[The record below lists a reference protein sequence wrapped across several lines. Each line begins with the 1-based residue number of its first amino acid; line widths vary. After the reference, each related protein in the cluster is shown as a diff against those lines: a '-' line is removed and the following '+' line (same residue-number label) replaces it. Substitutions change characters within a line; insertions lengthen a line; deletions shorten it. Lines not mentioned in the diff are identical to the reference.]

1 MSGFPF
7 GVIQRRDQLP
17 PEHFPGVLSDV
28 SAVTMRVR
36 SETNP
41 EKIYNM
47 EVVLK
52 GDLTRAEKELARVKK
67 NYDVILDELQA
78 MDLRAKALVEA
89 AENLENDDGRCPAN
103 LWKQLQD
110 AIALNGGKR
119 K

>member
-1 MSGFPF
+1 M
-7 GVIQRRDQLP
+7 
-17 PEHFPGVLSDV
+17 
-28 SAVTMRVR
+28 
-36 SETNP
+36 
-41 EKIYNM
+41 
-47 EVVLK
+47 
-52 GDLTRAEKELARVKK
+52 KK